1 MIDWLE
7 LHRVVVQQLK
17 FMFVQQ
23 VGSDISPTPETTL
36 MNMLSLGLE
45 KHLEELT
52 LCSSQASKEYGLEN
66 VILHILINSNLFN
79 FYTELSCL
87 NVLALQCSLNDSNSQ
102 ILQISQAGLSRVNG
116 VRRSS
121 AET

>member
-1 MIDWLE
+1 
-7 LHRVVVQQLK
+7 
-17 FMFVQQ
+17 
-23 VGSDISPTPETTL
+23 

-121 AET
+121 AETWNFNHLPKAQFYINRFDIWREWLR